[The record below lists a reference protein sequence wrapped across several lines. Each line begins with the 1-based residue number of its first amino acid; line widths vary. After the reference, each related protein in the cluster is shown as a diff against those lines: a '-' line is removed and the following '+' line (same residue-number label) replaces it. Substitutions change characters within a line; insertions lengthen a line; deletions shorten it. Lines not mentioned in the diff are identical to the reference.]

1 MATIEQCREALHT
14 LAARLEEHA
23 ARRASSITRTLHLSI
38 PDLDAAFHG
47 RLEQGRLVEIA
58 DGPAPDAAI
67 RLTIASDDLIALVAG
82 HLDFARA
89 WATGQISLKASMAD
103 LFKLRSLL

>member
-1 MATIEQCREALHT
+1 M
-14 LAARLEEHA
+14 
-23 ARRASSITRTLHLSI
+23 
-38 PDLDAAFHG
+38 
-47 RLEQGRLVEIA
+47 
-58 DGPAPDAAI
+58 APDAAI